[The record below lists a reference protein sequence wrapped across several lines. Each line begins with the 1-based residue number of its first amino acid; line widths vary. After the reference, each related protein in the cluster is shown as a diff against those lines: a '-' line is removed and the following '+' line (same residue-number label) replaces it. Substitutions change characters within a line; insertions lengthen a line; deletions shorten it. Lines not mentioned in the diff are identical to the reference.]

1 MSLSE
6 RKIWLDG
13 ALVPWESATVHVL
26 SQSIQRGSLVFDVMA
41 CYGPPGDMRILGM
54 REHVDRFLGSAELN
68 GMQLG
73 LGRDDLI
80 AAIAESVRANPGCEV
95 VKISGY
101 YSGVSLDVL
110 PRGERPSVAIAA
122 VSIRDIYGASL
133 EGDLP
138 PARLQVAAS
147 IKIPPTVLSP
157 QVKIAAGYTGAA
169 IAKQRAR
176 REGFDDILFL
186 DAQGRVAES
195 STQSF
200 FLVQDG
206 SLHTAPIDH
215 VLAGVT
221 RRAVLELAADEGI
234 AVEEK
239 PPERDQLTS
248 ADEAFLTGTTIDVWP
263 VARIDARDFPPPV
276 PGPVTER
283 LARRFARMIAGED
296 TAFSPRWMQAVG

>member
-1 MSLSE
+1 MGISE
-6 RKIWLDG
+6 RRIWLDG
-13 ALVPWESATVHVL
+13 ELVPWESATVHVM

-41 CYGPPGDMRILGM
+41 CYGPPGDVRILGM

-73 LGRDDLI
+73 LGRDDLV
-80 AAIAESVRANPGCEV
+80 AAIAECVRANPGCEV
-95 VKISGY
+95 VKISAY
-101 YSGVSLDVL
+101 HSGVSLDVL
-110 PRGERPSVAIAA
+110 PRDERPSVAIAGF
-122 VSIRDIYGASL
+122 SIRDIYGASL

-138 PARLQVAAS
+138 PARLQVAET

-206 SLHTAPIDH
+206 GLHTAPVDH

-239 PPERDQLTS
+239 PPERDQLAS
-248 ADEAFLTGTTIDVWP
+248 ADEAFLTGTTINVWP
-263 VARIDARDFPPPV
+263 VARIDARELPPPI

-296 TAFSPRWMQAVG
+296 AAFSPRWMQAVG

>member
-13 ALVPWESATVHVL
+13 ALVPWESANVHVM

-41 CYGPPGDMRILGM
+41 CYGPPGEVRILGM

-80 AAIAESVRANPGCEV
+80 AAIGEGVRANPGCQV

-101 YSGVSLDVL
+101 HSGVSLDVL
-110 PRGERPSVAIAA
+110 PRGQRPSVAIAA
-122 VSIRDIYGASL
+122 FSVRDIYGADL
-133 EGDLP
+133 EGELP
-138 PARLQVAAS
+138 PARLQVAET

-176 REGFDDILFL
+176 RDGFDDILFL

-200 FLVQDG
+200 FLVQAG
-206 SLHTAPIDH
+206 SLHTAPVDH

-239 PPERDQLTS
+239 PPERDQLAL

-263 VARIDARDFPPPV
+263 VARIDAREFPPPV

-296 TAFSPRWMQAVG
+296 AAFSPRWMQAVG